1 MDEPG
6 RWLPF
11 LHRGPAGRGARPVR
25 SGGSGRR
32 QEPLA
37 GALVYHPAQ
46 HGAPAALRRGHG
58 GDQFPGRGGRDGGA
72 ERLPLH
78 QLRHPY
84 HHQPSER
91 LRHHPP
97 GYGLRLRHRGAAVL
111 PDAVHQQSGAK
122 DAGKGAGLGN
132 SFLSFVSESEALLHV
147 IRVFKN
153 SAVPHP
159 ENSINPL
166 RDWKIVEAELIYR
179 DLGVISNRI
188 SRLEEKKNKKKLTP
202 QEISEFD
209 LIKKLESHLLNELPL
224 REFNLTDEE
233 KRMLSGFAFLTLKP
247 ELIVLNLDDTQT
259 GEVPEISE
267 LESEMSKK
275 NLKCVKVFGSTE
287 MELEQLSPEDREE
300 FMKDL
305 SITEPGRERLIH
317 EAYKLLG
324 LISFF
329 TSGND
334 EVRAWTLKSGSNA
347 VDAAGTIHSDLA
359 RGFIRAQVVA
369 YDDFVANNCSIAQCR
384 EKGVLRLEGKE
395 YIVKDGDMIEIRFN
409 V

>member
-1 MDEPG
+1 MLKCGIVGLPLSGKSTIFNVITRAGAEVKPYASGKTEPN
-6 RWLPF
+6 RALVSVPDKRF
-11 LHRGPAGRGARPVR
+11 DKLVEIFKPKSEKPVDV
-25 SGGSGRR
+25 
-32 QEPLA
+32 EFVDLA
-37 GALVYHPAQ
+37 GL
-46 HGAPAALRRGHG
+46 
-58 GDQFPGRGGRDGGA
+58 
-72 ERLPLH
+72 
-78 QLRHPY
+78 
-84 HHQPSER
+84 S
-91 LRHHPP
+91 
-97 GYGLRLRHRGAAVL
+97 
-111 PDAVHQQSGAK
+111 K

-329 TSGND
+329 TSGTD

>member
-1 MDEPG
+1 MLKCGIVGLPLSGKSTIFNVITRAGAEVKPYAGGKTEPN
-6 RWLPF
+6 RALVSVPDKRF
-11 LHRGPAGRGARPVR
+11 DMLVEIFKPKSEKPADV
-25 SGGSGRR
+25 
-32 QEPLA
+32 EFVDLA
-37 GALVYHPAQ
+37 GLS
-46 HGAPAALRRGHG
+46 R
-58 GDQFPGRGGRDGGA
+58 
-72 ERLPLH
+72 
-78 QLRHPY
+78 
-84 HHQPSER
+84 
-91 LRHHPP
+91 
-97 GYGLRLRHRGAAVL
+97 
-111 PDAVHQQSGAK
+111 

-153 SAVPHP
+153 SSVPHP
-159 ENSINPL
+159 ENSIDPL

-179 DLGVISNRI
+179 DLGVISNRLTK
-188 SRLEEKKNKKKLTP
+188 LEEKQAKKKLTP
-202 QEISEFD
+202 QESSELE
-209 LIKKLESHLLNELPL
+209 LIKELEAQLLNERPL
-224 REFNLTDEE
+224 RELNLTDEQ
-233 KRMLSGFAFLTLKP
+233 KRTLSGFAFLTLKP

-259 GEVPEISE
+259 GDVPELKE
-267 LESEMSKK
+267 LEKEMSQKG
-275 NLKCVKVFGSTE
+275 LKSVKVYGATE
-287 MELEQLSPEDREE
+287 MELEQLDPEDRAE

-305 SITEPGRERLIH
+305 SITEPGRDRLIH

-329 TSGND
+329 TSGTD
-334 EVRAWTLKSGSNA
+334 EVRAWTLREGSNA

-369 YDDFVANNCSIAQCR
+369 YDDFIANNASMAQCR

>member
-1 MDEPG
+1 MLKCGIVGLPLSGKSTIFNVITRAGAEVKPYAGGKTEPN
-6 RWLPF
+6 RALVSVPDKRF
-11 LHRGPAGRGARPVR
+11 DKLVEIFKPKSEKPADV
-25 SGGSGRR
+25 
-32 QEPLA
+32 EFVDLA
-37 GALVYHPAQ
+37 GLS
-46 HGAPAALRRGHG
+46 R
-58 GDQFPGRGGRDGGA
+58 
-72 ERLPLH
+72 
-78 QLRHPY
+78 
-84 HHQPSER
+84 
-91 LRHHPP
+91 
-97 GYGLRLRHRGAAVL
+97 
-111 PDAVHQQSGAK
+111 

-153 SAVPHP
+153 SSVPHP
-159 ENSINPL
+159 ENSIDPL

-179 DLGVISNRI
+179 DLGVISNRLA
-188 SRLEEKKNKKKLTP
+188 RLEEKNSKKKLTP
-202 QEISEFD
+202 SEVSEFE
-209 LIKKLESHLLNELPL
+209 LIKQLEAHLLNENPL
-224 REFNLTDEE
+224 REFNLTEE
-233 KRMLSGFAFLTLKP
+233 QKKSLSGFAFLTLKP

-259 GEVPEISE
+259 GDIPEIKA
-267 LESEMSKK
+267 LENEMSKK
-275 NLKCVKVFGSTE
+275 NLTCVKVYGSTE
-287 MELEQLSPEDREE
+287 MELEQLDPEDREE

-305 SITEPGRERLIH
+305 SITEPGRDRLIH

-329 TSGND
+329 TSGTD
-334 EVRAWTLKSGSNA
+334 EVRAWTLKDGSNA

-369 YDDFVANNCSIAQCR
+369 YDDFEANNYSIAQCR